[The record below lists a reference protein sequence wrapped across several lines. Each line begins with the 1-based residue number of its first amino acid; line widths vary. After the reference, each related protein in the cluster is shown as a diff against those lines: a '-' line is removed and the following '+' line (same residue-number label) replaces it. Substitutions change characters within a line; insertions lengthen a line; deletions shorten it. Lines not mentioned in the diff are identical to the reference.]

1 MTKHSITRRGLFRA
15 TASASVAA
23 AGVSVLAGCKHK
35 SEEGSSPVVV
45 GEESATNI
53 LESYQ
58 EAEQLPIAQQGGW
71 SISLGNVLHPGEGSW
86 VPCTTAGSSSNPM
99 VKGGAFS
106 ISTGQVSEVVPK
118 PLAGDA
124 SNVAIYDVRCSDSA
138 YAWVEL
144 NLLTHDWTLYA
155 AAFADGALSGTPS
168 TLWSAGSDYDPPR
181 FAVTDSKVLW
191 QVMPS
196 ASGDKRSEHSFC
208 YLWQTG
214 DTSAQAV
221 VESPGRFATEPAV
234 SDGTV
239 TLVPRVNADQ
249 GTFYGITAYSL
260 SDKLSTKI
268 DQLVLPASVRPLNAV
283 RIGDRFA
290 FSIEASY
297 SSGGLLGKMGTYI
310 GSGEGPFVML
320 SREPTAAVTGK
331 GDTFVIKSTSSYFVV
346 DTNAKTYSVLSASN
360 RCIDYGEYPATLGT
374 SDHFVTF
381 ATVKDEK
388 TGYPSAVAV
397 RSFAL

>member
-1 MTKHSITRRGLFRA
+1 MTEHSITRRELLRA
-15 TASASVAA
+15 TAA
-23 AGVSVLAGCKHK
+23 AGVTVASVGVLAGCKHA

-45 GEESATNI
+45 GDESATNI

-58 EAEQLPIAQQGGW
+58 EAEKLPIEQQGSW
-71 SISLGNVLHPGEGSW
+71 TVPLGNVLHPGEGSW

-106 ISTGQVSEVVPK
+106 TATGQVSEVVPK
-118 PLAGDA
+118 PLAEDA
-124 SNVAIYDVRCSDSA
+124 SNMVIYDVRCSDAA

-144 NLLTHDWTLYA
+144 NLLTHGWTLYA
-155 AAFADGALSGTPS
+155 APFSGGELSGNAS
-168 TLWSAGSDYDPPR
+168 TLWTAGPDYDPPR
-181 FAVTDSKVLW
+181 FAVTGSKVLW

-196 ASGDKRSEHSFC
+196 ASGSKRTEHSFC

-214 DTSAQAV
+214 DSSAQAV

-260 SDKLSTKI
+260 SDKLATKV

-297 SSGGLLGKMGTYI
+297 SSGGLLGQMGTYI
-310 GSGEGPFVML
+310 GSGAGPFVML
-320 SREPTAAVTGK
+320 SREPSAAVAGR
-331 GDTFVIKSTSSYFVV
+331 GDVFVIKSTSSYFVV
-346 DTNAKTYSVLSASN
+346 DTNARTYSVLSASN
-360 RCIDYGEYPATLGT
+360 RCIDYGEYPASLGT
-374 SDHFVTF
+374 SDAFVTF

-388 TGYPSAVAV
+388 TGYPSAVSV